1 MQKAHLIKEAAL
13 LMRRLR
19 PVEVHSSICGRLL
32 RLRQRQIK
40 SLGGRQIN

>member
-1 MQKAHLIKEAAL
+1 MQRAHLIKEAAA

-19 PVEVHSSICGRLL
+19 PVKVHSSICGRPL